1 MADVLKTNRPVTV
14 YAHPAAF
21 APKYARNGNGSVR
34 EIGMPYPAEKA
45 IRQPQN
51 QFVSTEQPTT
61 IFEGLMA
68 TVKQLGITELTI
80 RRSDVA
86 FTLRGEGS
94 APAAAAPA
102 APIAETAPVETPA
115 PAPAPAPAADAKL
128 ATIDAPLTG
137 TFYRSSGLNKPN
149 FVEEGGSLKGGEPI
163 CIIEAMKL
171 FNQIKVEKPCKV
183 VKFLVKHGS
192 VVQKGTPLA
201 QVEY

>member
-1 MADVLKTNRPVTV
+1 MHHDTNR
-14 YAHPAAF
+14 
-21 APKYARNGNGSVR
+21 
-34 EIGMPYPAEKA
+34 
-45 IRQPQN
+45 
-51 QFVSTEQPTT
+51 
-61 IFEGLMA
+61 
-68 TVKQLGITELTI
+68 
-80 RRSDVA
+80 
-86 FTLRGEGS
+86 
-94 APAAAAPA
+94 PAAAAP
-102 APIAETAPVETPA
+102 
-115 PAPAPAPAADAKL
+115 
-128 ATIDAPLTG
+128 DAPLTG